1 MVPGTRWVS
10 GRGGEKPGPGYIWK
24 LKPSPFANRRQ
35 AGCRRNRGV
44 RKIPSCSTPV
54 LTPSLR
60 TSAPLIQLFH
70 RCFIVLNVLLNLSLS
85 SQLHQLSST
94 SLSAR
99 SGLLLLLAS
108 LPPKSRLYLSLFI
121 FLFLFTDQKVGRKKM
136 KARQKIFKGSPRI
149 APFLPGQYLLR
160 SSGSLATLWQWRT
173 FILPL

>member
-1 MVPGTRWVS
+1 MPGTRWVS

-60 TSAPLIQLFH
+60 TLAPLIQLFH

-94 SLSAR
+94 SLSTR
-99 SGLLLLLAS
+99 RGLLLLLAS
-108 LPPKSRLYLSLFI
+108 LPPKSRLCLSLFI
-121 FLFLFTDQKVGRKKM
+121 FLFLFTDQKVGRKKNESQ
-136 KARQKIFKGSPRI
+136 AEDI
-149 APFLPGQYLLR
+149 
-160 SSGSLATLWQWRT
+160 
-173 FILPL
+173 